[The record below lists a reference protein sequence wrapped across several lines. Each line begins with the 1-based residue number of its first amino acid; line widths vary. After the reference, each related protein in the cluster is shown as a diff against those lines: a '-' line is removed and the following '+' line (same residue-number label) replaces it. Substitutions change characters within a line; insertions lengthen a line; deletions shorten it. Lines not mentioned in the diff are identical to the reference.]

1 MTPLGPFTETGTK
14 MTTAISSGA
23 PPCIL
28 YVDDERANRVVFEQ
42 SFARNFRI
50 RVACTAAEALDILK
64 TENVGV
70 LVTDQRMPGMSGNEL
85 LIRVKELYPD
95 IVRIVITAYSDLDVL
110 LRAVNDGLVSRYIVK
125 PWDRIELEQLLTWSM
140 QAFTMGRNNQALQ
153 LRLVQTERLVTLGSI
168 HAAVIHDINQP
179 LSYLM
184 TNAQR
189 LKQLAETANKL
200 KELVESRGDD
210 ATAAERN
217 KSAEIARDLP
227 AIAHDITEGCEVILG
242 LTNSV
247 RRLLKQPAEQEV
259 RNTEPLAVVRYAIS
273 VCRDIALRARG
284 TISYDGA
291 MSLPN
296 VRMGSV
302 ELTQV
307 LINVIAN
314 ASHAL
319 ALRSDVGGRVIV
331 RAFEMDEMIRFVIT
345 DDGPGM
351 TAEQLKKV
359 GTPFYSTR
367 TDGTGL
373 GVMQCRRLVEGVQG
387 IFKIESEVGRGTTV
401 TIAINKSTL
410 E

>member
-1 MTPLGPFTETGTK
+1 MT
-14 MTTAISSGA
+14 SSSPTVA
-23 PPCIL
+23 PPPCIL

-50 RVACTAAEALDILK
+50 RIASTAAEALDILK
-64 TENVGV
+64 VETVGV
-70 LVTDQRMPGMSGNEL
+70 IVTDQRMPGMSGNDL

-95 IVRIVITAYSDLDVL
+95 VVRIVITAYSDLDVL
-110 LRAVNDGLVSRYIVK
+110 LRAVNEGLVSRYIVK
-125 PWDRIELEQLLTWSM
+125 PWDRVELDQLLNWSM
-140 QAFTMGRNNQALQ
+140 QAFTMGRNNEALQ

-189 LKQLAETANKL
+189 LKQLAQTASDL

-210 ATAAERN
+210 ATASERARAN
-217 KSAEIARDLP
+217 DLARDLP

-247 RRLLKQPAEQEV
+247 RRLLKQPTEQEV
-259 RNTEPLAVVRYAIS
+259 RHTEPLAVVRYAIS
-273 VCRDIALRARG
+273 VCRDIALKARG
-284 TISYDGA
+284 TITYDGA
-291 MSLPN
+291 MSLAN
-296 VRMGSV
+296 VRIGSV

-307 LINVIAN
+307 LINIIAN

-319 ALRSDVGGRVIV
+319 AQRPEVGGRVV
-331 RAFEMDEMIRFVIT
+331 MRAFEMDDMVRFVIT

-351 TAEQLKKV
+351 TVEQLKKV

-367 TDGTGL
+367 SDGTGL
-373 GVMQCRRLVEGVQG
+373 GVMQCRRLVEGCQG
-387 IFKIESEVGRGTTV
+387 IFKIESELGRGTTV
-401 TIAINKSTL
+401 TVALHKSDL
-410 E
+410 QSA

>member
-1 MTPLGPFTETGTK
+1 MIPA
-14 MTTAISSGA
+14 TTTTA

-42 SFARNFRI
+42 SFARAFRI
-50 RVACTAAEALDILK
+50 RVASTAAEALEILK

-110 LRAVNDGLVSRYIVK
+110 LRAVNEGLVSRYIVK
-125 PWDRIELEQLLTWSM
+125 PWDRVELEQLLTWSM

-189 LKQLAETANKL
+189 LRQLGELAATL
-200 KELVESRGDD
+200 KELVDSRGDD
-210 ATAAERN
+210 ASAGERN
-217 KSAEIARDLP
+217 RATEIARDLP
-227 AIAHDITEGCEVILG
+227 AIATDMLEGCEVILG

-259 RNTEPLAVVRYAIS
+259 RHTEPLAVARYAIS

-284 TISYDGA
+284 TITYDGA

-296 VRMGSV
+296 VRIGSV

-314 ASHAL
+314 AAHAL
-319 ALRSDVGGRVIV
+319 AQRSDVGGRVIV
-331 RAFEMDEMIRFVIT
+331 RAFEMDDMVKFVIT

-367 TDGTGL
+367 SDGTGL

-387 IFKIESEVGRGTTV
+387 VFKIESELGRGTTV
-401 TIAINKSTL
+401 TVALHKSEL
-410 E
+410 SAPGR

>member
-1 MTPLGPFTETGTK
+1 M
-14 MTTAISSGA
+14 SSANPNVA

-28 YVDDERANRVVFEQ
+28 YVDDERANRVVFVQ
-42 SFARNFRI
+42 SFVRTFRI

-64 TENVGV
+64 VEHVGV
-70 LVTDQRMPGMSGNEL
+70 IVTDQRMPGMSGNEL

-95 IVRIVITAYSDLDVL
+95 IVRIVITAYNDLDVL

-125 PWDRIELEQLLTWSM
+125 PWDRVELEQLLTWSM
-140 QAFTMGRNNQALQ
+140 QAFTMGRNNHALQ

-189 LKQLAETANKL
+189 LKQLAETVSEL
-200 KELVESRGDD
+200 KALVEARGDES
-210 ATAAERN
+210 TASERAYAN
-217 KSAEIARDLP
+217 ELARDLP
-227 AIAHDITEGCEVILG
+227 AIAQDITEGCEVILG

-247 RRLLKQPAEQEV
+247 RLLLKAPTNQEV
-259 RNTEPLAVVRYAIS
+259 RNTEPLAVIRYAIS
-273 VCRDIALRARG
+273 VCRDIALKARG
-284 TISYDGA
+284 TITYDGA
-291 MSLPN
+291 MRLPN
-296 VRMGSV
+296 VRIGSV

-307 LINVIAN
+307 LINIIAN

-319 ALRSDVGGRVIV
+319 QQRLDVGGRVVV
-331 RAFEMDEMIRFVIT
+331 RAFEMDDMVRFVIT

-351 TAEQLKKV
+351 SAEELKKV

-367 TDGTGL
+367 PEGTGL
-373 GVMQCRRLVEGVQG
+373 GVMQCRRLVEGVLG
-387 IFKIESEVGRGTTV
+387 IFKIESELGRGTTV
-401 TIAINKSTL
+401 TVALNKSDL
-410 E
+410 QLA

>member
-1 MTPLGPFTETGTK
+1 M
-14 MTTAISSGA
+14 SSVASNAA

-42 SFARNFRI
+42 SFTKAFRI
-50 RVACTAAEALDILK
+50 KVCTSAQEALELLK
-64 TENVGV
+64 TETVGV
-70 LVTDQRMPGMSGNEL
+70 LVTDQRMPGMSGNDL
-85 LIRVKELYPD
+85 LIRVKELYPE

-110 LRAVNDGLVSRYIVK
+110 LRAVNEGLVSRYIVK

-140 QAFTMGRNNQALQ
+140 QAFMMGRNNHALQ

-189 LKQLAETANKL
+189 LKQLSESATSLRDFVQGPGHSATDTQRSQSADL
-200 KELVESRGDD
+200 AKELP
-210 ATAAERN
+210 
-217 KSAEIARDLP
+217 EIAN
-227 AIAHDITEGCEVILG
+227 DILEGCNVILG
-242 LTNSV
+242 LTSSV
-247 RRLLKQPAEQEV
+247 RRLLKPSSNEQKS
-259 RNTEPLAVVRYAIS
+259 TEPLAVIRYAMA
-273 VCRDIALRARG
+273 VCRDIAVQARG
-284 TISYDGA
+284 VVSYDGP

-296 VRMGSV
+296 VRIGSV

-314 ASHAL
+314 AAHAL
-319 ALRSDVGGRVIV
+319 SQRKEVGGRVIV
-331 RAFEMDEMIRFVIT
+331 RAYEMDDMIRFAVI

-351 TAEQLKKV
+351 TPEQLRKV

-367 TDGTGL
+367 AEGTGL
-373 GVMQCRRLVEGVQG
+373 GVMQCRRLIEGAQG
-387 IFKIESEVGRGTTV
+387 IFKLESEPGRGTTV
-401 TIAINKSTL
+401 TVALHSADATPVKK
-410 E
+410 

>member
-1 MTPLGPFTETGTK
+1 
-14 MTTAISSGA
+14 MTTTANPNAA

-42 SFARNFRI
+42 SFTKAFRI
-50 RVACTAAEALDILK
+50 KVCASAQEALELLK
-64 TENVGV
+64 TESVGV

-125 PWDRIELEQLLTWSM
+125 PWDRTELEQLLTWSM
-140 QAFTMGRNNQALQ
+140 QAFLMGRNNQALQ

-189 LKQLAETANKL
+189 LRQLADAANSL
-200 KELVESRGDD
+200 RAFIEGPDHAATQAQRSQAAELGKELP
-210 ATAAERN
+210 
-217 KSAEIARDLP
+217 EIAN
-227 AIAHDITEGCEVILG
+227 DILEGCNVILG
-242 LTNSV
+242 LTSSV
-247 RRLLKQPAEQEV
+247 RRLLKPANPDEV
-259 RNTEPLAVVRYAIS
+259 RSTEPLQVIRYSMS
-273 VCRDIALRARG
+273 VCRDVAMQARG
-284 TISYDGA
+284 VISYDGPV
-291 MSLPN
+291 SLPN
-296 VRMGSV
+296 VRIGSV

-314 ASHAL
+314 AAHAL
-319 ALRSDVGGRVIV
+319 GNRKNVGGRVIV
-331 RAFEMDEMIRFVIT
+331 RAFEMDGMVRFVVT

-351 TAEQLKKV
+351 TPEQLRKV

-367 TDGTGL
+367 AEGTGL
-373 GVMQCRRLVEGVQG
+373 GVMQCRRLVEGAQG
-387 IFKIESEVGRGTTV
+387 MFKIESELGRGTTV
-401 TIAINKSTL
+401 TIGLHRADAAKS
-410 E
+410 

>member
-1 MTPLGPFTETGTK
+1 MT
-14 MTTAISSGA
+14 SSINANAA

-42 SFARNFRI
+42 SFTKSFRI
-50 RVACTAAEALDILK
+50 KVVSSAQEALEMLK
-64 TENVGV
+64 VEHVGV
-70 LVTDQRMPGMSGNEL
+70 IVTDQRMPGMTGNDL

-125 PWDRIELEQLLTWSM
+125 PWDRTELEQLLTWSM
-140 QAFTMGRNNQALQ
+140 QAFNMGRNNQALQ

-179 LSYLM
+179 LSYLI

-189 LKQLAETANKL
+189 LKQLSETATSIRDFIQAPGSNANEGHRSQASDL
-200 KELVESRGDD
+200 SKELP
-210 ATAAERN
+210 
-217 KSAEIARDLP
+217 EIAN
-227 AIAHDITEGCEVILG
+227 DILEGCNVILG
-242 LTNSV
+242 LTSSV
-247 RRLLKQPAEQEV
+247 RRLLKPSNSEAKS
-259 RNTEPLAVVRYAIS
+259 TEPLSVIRYAMS
-273 VCRDIALRARG
+273 VCRDIAVQARG
-284 TISYDGA
+284 IISYDGP
-291 MSLPN
+291 MSLPH
-296 VRMGSV
+296 VRIGSV

-314 ASHAL
+314 AAHAL
-319 ALRSDVGGRVIV
+319 GQRQTVGGRVIV
-331 RAFEMDEMIRFVIT
+331 RAFEMDDMVRFAVI

-351 TAEQLKKV
+351 TPEQLRKV

-387 IFKIESEVGRGTTV
+387 IFKIESEQGRGTTA
-401 TIAINKSTL
+401 TIALHRADLTKR
-410 E
+410 